1 MLGLILFIMC
11 LYSLVIGSI
20 LYIFVGF
27 LHKPIDGGWKKNRQ
41 VVYVCGF
48 IIFNYIYPP
57 ITWCP
62 NNKISGGLSNR

>member
-27 LHKPIDGGWKKNRQ
+27 LHKPIDGGWQKAGKWCMC
-41 VVYVCGF
+41 VVLSYV
-48 IIFNYIYPP
+48 IIYILQSHGVP
-57 ITWCP
+57 I
-62 NNKISGGLSNR
+62 IR

>member
-27 LHKPIDGGWKKNRQ
+27 LHKPIDGGGKKQ
-41 VVYVCGF
+41 A
-48 IIFNYIYPP
+48 
-57 ITWCP
+57 
-62 NNKISGGLSNR
+62 SGVRVWFYHI